1 MKSHDLWG
9 SVASIT
15 VLLLGNNGCVVAG
28 VAFPRFFF
36 PVAFYSLADV
46 VVYIFI
52 FYSLVKSGTE
62 SALM

>member
-1 MKSHDLWG
+1 MKSHDLSG

-28 VAFPRFFF
+28 VAFPRFFL

-52 FYSLVKSGTE
+52 FLFPR
-62 SALM
+62 

>member
-1 MKSHDLWG
+1 MNSHDLLG
-9 SVASIT
+9 SVASIP

-28 VAFPRFFF
+28 VAFPRFCL

-46 VVYIFI
+46 VAYIFI